1 MSSLDESDLK
11 SLESKL
17 SPNVLAVA
25 RFLWSAEKFLLGS
38 EFFFQHQRQGAEI
51 ASHLTSQSHIKQLDL
66 TSAMLD
72 LQTNEAMALFQELNI
87 IL

>member
-17 SPNVLAVA
+17 SPNVLTVA
-25 RFLWSAEKFLLGS
+25 QSLWSAKKFLLGS
-38 EFFFQHQRQGAEI
+38 EHFFQHQRQGAEI
-51 ASHLTSQSHIKQLDL
+51 ASRLTTQFHSKQLDL
-66 TSAMLD
+66 TPAMLD
-72 LQTNEAMALFQELNI
+72 VQTNEAIALFQELK